1 MRTGLT
7 ISGAG
12 HAAVLLYCVVTFALG
27 SHRSDSTETLPIDVI
42 SATEFSQITKG
53 AKNAPPAEQPK
64 PLVEKVAA
72 AVPVEDPVA
81 KLAQK
86 EIKAAAEAPPP
97 PPTPEAKPPE
107 PKLKKPAQPP
117 PDLIAEALKKE
128 EDKKPEPKRAE
139 SKPPPPAPPKKPAQP
154 EPPQFDPRKVEALL
168 DKRVPQRVAAAGEE
182 LNRQVSL
189 GLANGTASQLSQN
202 EIGAL
207 RERLRR
213 LWSPPAGIKDPRE
226 LTLEVVIR
234 LNPDGTLSEPP
245 AVLTSGSSPM
255 FMAAADSARR
265 AVIRGQPYTMLKPEH
280 YELWKE
286 VVVTFDPRF
295 MSSD

>member
-12 HAAVLLYCVVTFALG
+12 HAAVLLYCVVTFAFG
-27 SHRSDSTETLPIDVI
+27 SQRHDSTETLPIDVI
-42 SATEFSQITKG
+42 SATEFTQITKG

-64 PLVEKVAA
+64 PLVEKIAQ
-72 AVPVEDPVA
+72 AVPVEDPAA

-97 PPTPEAKPPE
+97 PPPIPEAKPPE

-128 EDKKPEPKRAE
+128 EDKKPEPKRAD
-139 SKPPPPAPPKKPAQP
+139 SKPTPPAPPKKP

-168 DKRVPQRVAAAGEE
+168 DKRVPQRMAAAGEE
-182 LNRQVSL
+182 PNRQISL
-189 GLANGTASQLSQN
+189 GLANGTASQLTQN
-202 EIGAL
+202 EIAAL
-207 RERLRR
+207 RDRLRR

-245 AVLTSGSSPM
+245 AVLTSGRTPM

-286 VVVTFDPRF
+286 VVITFDPQF